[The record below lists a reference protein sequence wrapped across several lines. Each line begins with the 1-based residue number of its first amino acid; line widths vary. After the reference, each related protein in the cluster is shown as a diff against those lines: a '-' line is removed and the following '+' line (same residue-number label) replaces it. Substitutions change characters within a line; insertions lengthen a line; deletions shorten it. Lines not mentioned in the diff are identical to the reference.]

1 MAHLQDDTRYLSN
14 SYLPL
19 GVLNFFVYGTLVIFA
34 AFFQL
39 YLKEIGMNML
49 EIGSLMAIGP
59 LVSLFAHP
67 LWRYFSDRLRNVRLI
82 LLAML
87 IGLLIIGHLVFR
99 ANTFSMLYF
108 TMLLLFFFQ
117 SPLLAQTNSLTLGM
131 IENTDRRYGAF
142 RLWGSLGWS
151 FIALTAGPI
160 IDAVGQNG
168 TSVLFSL
175 MLLLSVGSALL
186 LPRSRMTTNT
196 PWITGREIRLTLQ
209 NKYFLAFVGFGVL
222 VSIPNAINGIFM
234 PLFMNDLGG
243 SKLEVGG
250 AIFLSTL
257 FEVVVFVLLRRYVKT
272 KITYLMGCLTI
283 VSLLFAIRWDLM
295 GEATH
300 PVQIIFIQVL
310 HAVTFGGFFYVGTR
324 LTGLFLPKPL
334 RSAGQAVYT
343 FALSGSAGV
352 IAGLLGG
359 WLFQNFGPVAMY
371 KLGVI
376 ITLLGTIGF
385 AFMWQ
390 ILRVNGYTPA
400 MAHTPPDEL

>member
-1 MAHLQDDTRYLSN
+1 MQDDTRSSSN

-19 GVLNFFVYGTLVIFA
+19 RLLNFFVYGTLVIFS

-39 YLKEIGMNML
+39 YLKEIGMDML
-49 EIGSLMAIGP
+49 EIGSLMAISP
-59 LVSLFAHP
+59 LVSLLAHP
-67 LWRYFSDRLRNVRLI
+67 FWRTISDRSQNVRVIVLT
-82 LLAML
+82 ML

-99 ANTFSMLYF
+99 ADTFSMLYL

-117 SPLLAQTNSLTLGM
+117 SPLLAHTNSLTLGL
-131 IENTDRRYGAF
+131 IENTRRKFGMF

-160 IDAVGQNG
+160 IDATGQNG
-168 TSVLFSL
+168 ISLLFSL
-175 MLLLSVGSALL
+175 MLMLSIGSALL
-186 LPRSRMTTNT
+186 LPPVRMSTNT
-196 PWITGREIRLTLQ
+196 PRIMGREVRLTVQ
-209 NKYFLAFVGFGVL
+209 NKYFMSFVAFGVL

-250 AIFLSTL
+250 AVFLSTL
-257 FEVVVFVLLRRYVKT
+257 FEVLAFILLRRYIKK
-272 KITYLMGCLTI
+272 KITYLMGCLTV

-295 GEATH
+295 AEATS
-300 PVQIIFIQVL
+300 PVQIMLIQVL
-310 HAVTFGGFFYVGTR
+310 HALTFGGFFYVGTR

-334 RSAGQAVYT
+334 RSAGQAVYA
-343 FALSGSAGV
+343 FALSGAAGV
-352 IAGLLGG
+352 IAGFLGG
-359 WLFQNFGPVAMY
+359 WLFQTFGPVAMY

-376 ITLLGTIGF
+376 MTLLGTIGF

-390 ILRVNGYTPA
+390 LLRRNGYSPA
-400 MAHTPPDEL
+400 MAHTPQEEL

>member
-1 MAHLQDDTRYLSN
+1 MAHLQENTRSLS
-14 SYLPL
+14 SYYLPL
-19 GVLNFFVYGTLVIFA
+19 GLLNFFVYGSLVIFA

-39 YLKEIGMNML
+39 YLKEIGMSML
-49 EIGSLMAIGP
+49 EIGSLMAISP

-67 LWRYFSDRLRNVRLI
+67 LWRYFSDQTRNVRLI
-82 LLAML
+82 LLIML

-99 ANTFSMLYF
+99 ANTYSTLYV

-131 IENTDRRYGAF
+131 IENTERRYGAF

-151 FIALTAGPI
+151 LIALTAGPVI
-160 IDAVGQNG
+160 NAIGQNG
-168 TSVLFSL
+168 TSFLFSL
-175 MLLLSVGSALL
+175 MLIMSIGSALL
-186 LPRSRMTTNT
+186 LPRSQMTTNT
-196 PWITGREIRLTLQ
+196 PWITGREIQLTLQ
-209 NKYFLAFVGFGVL
+209 NKYFLAFVCFGVL
-222 VSIPNAINGIFM
+222 VSVPNAINGIFL

-257 FEVVVFVLLRRYVKT
+257 FEIAVFVLLRRYIKV
-272 KITYLMGCLTI
+272 KITYLMGCITI

-295 GEATH
+295 GEATA
-300 PVQIIFIQVL
+300 PVQIILIQAL
-310 HAVTFGGFFYVGTR
+310 HAITFGGFFYVGTR

-334 RSAGQAVYT
+334 RSAGQTVYT
-343 FALSGSAGV
+343 FAISGAAGV

-359 WLFQNFGPVAMY
+359 WLYQNFGPVAMY

-376 ITLLGTIGF
+376 MTLIGTIGF

-390 ILRVNGYTPA
+390 FLRVNGYTPA